1 MSYSLDFR
9 RSVIENIESGKSW
22 SEVLQIFSISRGTLA
37 RWLTKTRTEGTLEDA
52 PRKAPGIRKVDSE
65 LLLKA
70 LEKNPEATLVEL
82 AREFDCWPH
91 AIHRRLKKLG
101 ITRKKNHALRR
112 EK

>member
-9 RSVIENIESGKSW
+9 KSVIENIESGKSW
-22 SEVLQIFSISRGTLA
+22 NEVLKTFSIHRSTLD
-37 RWLTKTRTEGTLEDA
+37 RWLKKSRIEGSLEDA
-52 PRKAPGIRKVDSE
+52 PRRSYGVRKIDST
-65 LLLKA
+65 LLLES
-70 LEKNPEATLVEL
+70 LEKNSEATLVEL